1 MGETGP
7 SPDRNRKL
15 TEMSAGRGVWKIEEE
30 EVEERVEEN
39 ETEYELEDVRDGIK
53 SSRGS
58 RFNLIT
64 NELGLESTRRKFSR
78 ESLLFGLRD
87 LSQGL
92 VIHPDNRYGHQHSLF
107 YLFYLF
113 IYYNNLKSK

>member
-15 TEMSAGRGVWKIEEE
+15 TEMSAGRVVWKIEEE

-39 ETEYELEDVRDGIK
+39 ETEYELEDLRDRIK

-64 NELGLESTRRKFSR
+64 NELGLESLAGSSVARAS
-78 ESLLFGLRD
+78 SLA
-87 LSQGL
+87 SET
-92 VIHPDNRYGHQHSLF
+92 SL
-107 YLFYLF
+107 
-113 IYYNNLKSK
+113 KA

>member
-1 MGETGP
+1 MRETGP
-7 SPDRNRKL
+7 SPDQNRKS
-15 TEMSAGRGVWKIEEE
+15 TEMSGRVVWKIEEE
-30 EVEERVEEN
+30 EEERAEEN
-39 ETEYELEDVRDGIK
+39 GEEYELEDVRDRIK

-92 VIHPDNRYGHQHSLF
+92 VIHPDNRYHHHSLSLSLSF
-107 YLFYLF
+107 LFYLF
-113 IYYNNLKSK
+113 I